1 MKIIFIFIFLFI
13 YVNNFIILPFTQLNQ
28 NLEYLINN
36 NDITNITSA
45 NPILNLYST
54 IFLGN
59 TPFKLLLKLYPY
71 NNYFSFSAIT
81 QIDYN
86 YTNYTFYNPFI
97 SKSLHVNKNI
107 NFNEEFREV
116 TDVFYFMSYE
126 GDINNIYKERKNLDF
141 KLNNFKPYLY
151 LNCFVSN
158 WYFSS
163 NYTGILGLGRSSSNY
178 PNNNFIK
185 ELKVKSVI
193 NNSIW
198 IVEFDKDS
206 NDNIDYD
213 KGKLIIGE
221 YPHVYNP
228 NKYNSENYYKLKLF
242 NDYFN
247 LKYNNEWVI
256 QVDNSYIIKE
266 GEVRT
271 SSNYINFI
279 DIMFGLYTMQAPYF
293 LFEQLKFLFFEK
305 YFDKKICKFK
315 KLIKDNDEKIYIFCT
330 KKFFDENEQKLFHK
344 IIFNI
349 TNSSDIIQF
358 ELNSKDV
365 FITKNDIV
373 YFMINFSLKD
383 DRQDM
388 IKVGL
393 IFLNKYKLVFDY
405 DNDEIGIYIDFLKN
419 NDKSNKIF
427 VLTFTILFLC
437 CFCFT
442 FFGYKKG
449 LWCVEK
455 NKSRKI
461 K

>member
-198 IVEFDKDS
+198 TVEFNNEKNNTS
-206 NDNIDYD
+206 FD
-213 KGKLIIGE
+213 KGNLIIGE
-221 YPHVYNP
+221 YPHIYNP
-228 NKYNSENYYKLKLF
+228 NKYKEENYYKLKLF
-242 NDYFN
+242 DDTLNI
-247 LKYNNEWVI
+247 KYNNDWVI
-256 QVDNSYIIKE
+256 KVDNSYIIKE

-279 DIMFGLYTMQAPYF
+279 DIIFGLYTMQAPYF
-293 LFEQLKFLFFEK
+293 LFEQLKFIFFEK
-305 YFDKKICKFK
+305 YFDKKICKFQ
-315 KLIKDNDEKIYIFCT
+315 KLIKDNDEKIYIFCS
-330 KKFFDENEQKLFHK
+330 KKFFDLNEQKLFPK

-349 TNSSDIIQF
+349 KNSSNIVQF
-358 ELNSKDV
+358 ELNYKDV
-365 FITKNDIV
+365 FITKNNTV
-373 YFMINFSLKD
+373 FFMINFSLKE

-393 IFLNKYKLVFDY
+393 IFLNKYKMVFDY
-405 DNDEIGIYIDFLKN
+405 ENDEIGIYLNNKENNNKN
-419 NDKSNKIF
+419 NKLFILLF
-427 VLTFTILFLC
+427 LILFLC
-437 CFCFT
+437 CFCLT